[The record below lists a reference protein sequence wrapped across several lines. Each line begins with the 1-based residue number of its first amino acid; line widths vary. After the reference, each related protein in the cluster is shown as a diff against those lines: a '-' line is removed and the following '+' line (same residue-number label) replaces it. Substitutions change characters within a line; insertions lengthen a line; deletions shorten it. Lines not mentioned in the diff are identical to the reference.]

1 MTWVGLIGR
10 GCLLIKRS
18 ISYKFHNMCPLRRQ
32 NWGLQY
38 IWPFCDWGTNCRQP
52 FSMVQSSSGIQIPIA
67 LGGSVYRK
75 VESRCGLTT
84 GAKVNKTSYS
94 VKIWLQFKRQ
104 NSYIPQERLDS
115 SNFLPYP
122 LELLWSSFGD
132 LLYKIQFLFHSH
144 FLDFILKTTS
154 YLLYL
159 ISYLHHQFLVAD
171 ELKK

>member
-18 ISYKFHNMCPLRRQ
+18 IWYKFHNMCPLRRQ

-94 VKIWLQFKRQ
+94 VKIWLGFHTVLEWCNGKHKVFVGSCSFILINLKLQH
-104 NSYIPQERLDS
+104 SAPPPQQ
-115 SNFLPYP
+115 PH
-122 LELLWSSFGD
+122 WH
-132 LLYKIQFLFHSH
+132 LYIQFVQTLSH
-144 FLDFILKTTS
+144 
-154 YLLYL
+154 
-159 ISYLHHQFLVAD
+159 H
-171 ELKK
+171 